1 MPYDLNHW
9 IKIRQHKTTYAVN
22 KWDSTKEI
30 MKNYLSVKKKKK
42 KEGTNKRSRQPY
54 NRDMDILDIMGPSPS
69 KGQECDQGSGAS
81 LI

>member
-42 KEGTNKRSRQPY
+42 KKEQTK
-54 NRDMDILDIMGPSPS
+54 
-69 KGQECDQGSGAS
+69 DQDSHTTETWTS
-81 LI
+81 WT